1 MKQFPTYRIYFI
13 DKFGKKLIENI
24 LRVDGLLERTLKVI
38 FFFFFLAFYISLN
51 LLMSQCDIN
60 KVNIRS
66 VMHVNFVTIKLL

>member
-38 FFFFFLAFYISLN
+38 FFFFFSFLYIFKL
-51 LLMSQCDIN
+51 
-60 KVNIRS
+60 VN
-66 VMHVNFVTIKLL
+66 VTM